1 MPNSLPFLQD
11 PERFLQ
17 SYLWGCNEGHQL
29 SVKCW
34 QQMTQVPAI
43 QPRAHSANS
52 KSQISEHMMESLLNC
67 YVHTKVCVRCEP
79 METITCQKGYDLA
92 RERDSAFDEAHG
104 LGVNNERLNDPD
116 DSLGDRELR
125 AVFNK
130 EFAQRDFVLHLS
142 NCQECSV
149 KQPRGRYS
157 LAAWNI
163 EAARSQRL

>member
-17 SYLWGCNEGHQL
+17 SYFWGCNQGHQL
-29 SVKCW
+29 SLKCR
-34 QQMTQVPAI
+34 QQLAQTRAVPTLA
-43 QPRAHSANS
+43 SAKPEVQLS
-52 KSQISEHMMESLLNC
+52 KPMMESLLDC

-79 METITCQKGYDLA
+79 MEGVACQKGFELA
-92 RERDSAFDEAHG
+92 KERDSAFDEVFRMG
-104 LGVNNERLNDPD
+104 IKDGRLDDSD
-116 DSLGDRELR
+116 DSLGNRELG

-130 EFAQRDFVLHLS
+130 DFAQREFVLHMS

-157 LAAWNI
+157 IPAWNI
-163 EAARSQRL
+163 EAARAQRL